1 MTGLRVTNILK
12 KIKFG
17 QIWGELESSQLFQR
31 QSIAKYVRLTE
42 VFIRANALWI
52 KVVFHFSSVF
62 R

>member
-1 MTGLRVTNILK
+1 MTGLRVTNIFK

-17 QIWGELESSQLFQR
+17 QIWGELESSQLLQR

-52 KVVFHFSSVF
+52 KVVFHFSGVF

>member
-1 MTGLRVTNILK
+1 MTGLRVTNIFK

-31 QSIAKYVRLTE
+31 QSIAKYVRLTK

-52 KVVFHFSSVF
+52 KVVFHFSRVF